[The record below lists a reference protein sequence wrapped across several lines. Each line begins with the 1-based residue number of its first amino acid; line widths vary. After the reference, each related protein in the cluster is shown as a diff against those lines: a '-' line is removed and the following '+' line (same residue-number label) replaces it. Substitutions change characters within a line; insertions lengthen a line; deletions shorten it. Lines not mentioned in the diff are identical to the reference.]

1 MGEAGVVAVI
11 LGAAGEC
18 GRELYEVAAER
29 GLPVAQWRLYDGFD
43 EIADSAEHEGQL
55 RLIDDA
61 DYSGADF
68 VFLCGSPK
76 QSIAEL
82 ARAMR
87 SSAVEIDV
95 SHVLAGREDA
105 AIMVPE
111 VNADVA
117 EAVID
122 ARLVACPT
130 PGATALA
137 IVLNPIEQAAVLRR
151 VVVAC
156 LNSVSTA
163 GREGIEE
170 LVRQTSELLA
180 GRDATP
186 SLWPQR
192 IAFNVH
198 SQVGDLV
205 ATGGTDEEWAVEQ
218 QTRRLLDL
226 PDLPIA
232 VAAVRIPTLFG
243 QGFLVHVE
251 TENPIDA
258 EAVRDALREAPGILL
273 HEGAGEG
280 AAAPSLAEAV
290 GSEAT
295 HVGRV
300 RTDPTVPYGV
310 SLWVAFDA
318 QRKGSVG
325 NAVQIAES
333 LLRVRA

>member
-1 MGEAGVVAVI
+1 MAEAGIVAVV

-18 GRELYEVAAER
+18 GRELYAVAEER
-29 GLPVAQWRLYDGFD
+29 GLPVAEWRFYDGFE
-43 EIADSAEHEGQL
+43 EIAACVDDEPPL

-68 VFLCGSPK
+68 VFLCGSRD
-76 QSIAEL
+76 QSVAEL
-82 ARAMR
+82 QRVVN
-87 SSAVEIDV
+87 SGAVVIDV
-95 SHVLAGREDA
+95 AHVFAGREDVA
-105 AIMVPE
+105 LMVPE

-117 EAVID
+117 EIAAD
-122 ARLVACPT
+122 ARFVACPV

-151 VVVAC
+151 VVVTC
-156 LNSVSTA
+156 LESVWAA

-170 LVRQTSELLA
+170 LVRQTSELL
-180 GRDATP
+180 GGQDASA

-198 SQVGDLV
+198 SQVGDV
-205 ATGGTDEEWAVEQ
+205 IATGATDAEWDVEQ

-243 QGFLVHVE
+243 QGFLVNVE

-258 EAVRDALREAPGILL
+258 ESALEVLRQAPGILL

-280 AAAPSLAEAV
+280 AAAPALAEAV
-290 GSEAT
+290 ASEAT
-295 HVGRV
+295 HVGRL
-300 RTDPTVPYGV
+300 RTDPTVPYGIAF
-310 SLWVAFDA
+310 WVAFDA
-318 QRKGSVG
+318 QRKGTVG
-325 NAVQIAES
+325 NAVQIAET
-333 LLRVRA
+333 LLRIRS